1 MAKLE
6 GKVAFV
12 TGAGRQNGIGAAIA
26 QQLAQAGAQV
36 VVSDI
41 CAAPT
46 DLPHGGNAAWEE
58 LTAVSSNL
66 SSYGNQSLAIRVDVT
81 KKGDLETAVS
91 QIKEQFGRLD
101 ILVNNAGVII
111 GPAPIQT
118 DNVITHD
125 LAADYK
131 TIRKGSKS

>member
-1 MAKLE
+1 MANLE

-26 QQLAQAGAQV
+26 EQLAQAGADV

-58 LTAVSSNL
+58 LTAVADSVASH
-66 SSYGNQSLAIRVDVT
+66 GVQSLPIRVDVT
-81 KKGDLETAVS
+81 KKEDVETAVS
-91 QIKEQFGRLD
+91 QIKALS
-101 ILVNNAGVII
+101 
-111 GPAPIQT
+111 
-118 DNVITHD
+118 H
-125 LAADYK
+125 
-131 TIRKGSKS
+131 